1 MEVIE
6 PSGIPAES
14 EDIMKVYYCTTK
26 IDGKIYDIY
35 YEKFSNGAYNLQTKE
50 AREVTDKRYI
60 EWYNRIHK

>member
-1 MEVIE
+1 
-6 PSGIPAES
+6 
-14 EDIMKVYYCTTK
+14 MKVYYCTTK